1 MILLL
6 SPSARAGSSSL
17 LATTSAD
24 STIKV
29 WSTAD
34 FQLRNTLKRG
44 QEKWVWDCAF
54 AQDSQHLFTGWSRGK
69 GEWSRGKGEWSHG
82 KGEWHCVCWS
92 VPVTVLG
99 CVLTSNPASSDDKAR
114 LWNVDQAS
122 AIRDFSGHQKAV
134 VALAYRE

>member
-1 MILLL
+1 M
-6 SPSARAGSSSL
+6 
-17 LATTSAD
+17 ATTSAD

-82 KGEWHCVCWS
+82 KGEWSHGKGEWSHGKGEWYCVCWS

-99 CVLTSNPASSDDKAR
+99 CVLTSNPASSDHKAR